1 MSPAL
6 IYAAGVLYRDRCSTS
21 KTGLD
26 PDLVYAYDL
35 RTCATL
41 KSGLSSA
48 AAAHVRLKGACLRAS

>member
-1 MSPAL
+1 MLDADHSDVRA
-6 IYAAGVLYRDRCSTS
+6 
-21 KTGLD
+21 LD
-26 PDLVYAYDL
+26 PPDADLVYANYL